1 MFREMRRKKQALT
14 MEECEQILQKGTSG
28 VLAVAGDDDYPYA
41 APLSYIYWNGKL
53 YFHCAKSG
61 HKLDAITRNEKASF
75 CVIGQDNVLPEEY
88 TTDYRSVIVFGKICV
103 LEDDAAKRAAMEALG
118 RKYAPEAS
126 DARLQAEIDGYW
138 KPLCVLEMS
147 IDHMSGKRR
156 KKAQ

>member
-1 MFREMRRKKQALT
+1 
-14 MEECEQILQKGTSG
+14 
-28 VLAVAGDDDYPYA
+28 
-41 APLSYIYWNGKL
+41 
-53 YFHCAKSG
+53 
-61 HKLDAITRNEKASF
+61 
-75 CVIGQDNVLPEEY
+75 
-88 TTDYRSVIVFGKICV
+88 
-103 LEDDAAKRAAMEALG
+103 MEALG